1 MLVRSSVRILAG
13 LLLALLPACQSGI
26 QKDPAPPVQGAL
38 ERLAELQPGDVA
50 VAPVLDRTDGQRV
63 PLDLFRSAFVE
74 SLIERRYSP
83 LAPSYVDAN
92 WIEAS
97 FKGTPPPDALLVVT
111 VTAWNPA
118 HLFSNGQV
126 SATAEVRLFEG
137 GDTTGSLLW
146 QSTVAHVV
154 DLSEG
159 RGTPPAGGTD
169 WIPVAVRKFAQQALA
184 ALPMRDPR
192 AVHAAPTPPSSAQ

>member
-1 MLVRSSVRILAG
+1 MLVRSSVRIAAG
-13 LLLALLPACQSGI
+13 LLLAASLACHSTGT
-26 QKDPAPPVQGAL
+26 KEPAPPPQGAL
-38 ERLAELQPGDVA
+38 ERLQELQPSDVA

-63 PLDLFRSAFVE
+63 PLDLFRRSFVE

-97 FKGTPPPDALLVVT
+97 FKGTPPPDALMVVS
-111 VTAWNPA
+111 VTSWNPT
-118 HLFSNGQV
+118 HLFSNGKV
-126 SATAEVRLFEG
+126 SATAEVLLYEG
-137 GDTTGSLLW
+137 GDTTGRLLW
-146 QSTVAHVV
+146 QTTLSHVV

-169 WIPVAVRKFAQQALA
+169 WIPVAVRKFAQQALQS
-184 ALPMRDPR
+184 LPMRDPR
-192 AVHAAPTPPSSAQ
+192 AVHAQGPATGS